1 MRKGGKFILSILIPI
16 EIYTSRTWITFRKL
30 YELDRRKWSL
40 VFYRVLLVKFGKFTA
55 CHVFSRQYDGRS
67 LSLSLFPVFRRK
79 NEARGNASRKCC
91 MTGDMIRIW
100 NESTRCKREERRR
113 RRLDLSMVIP
123 IDEILPRFF
132 AKVVNLTCVT
142 ITREF
147 RKTEEYRT
155 RGLLHRGLHLP
166 RRRPLY

>member
-1 MRKGGKFILSILIPI
+1 M
-16 EIYTSRTWITFRKL
+16 
-30 YELDRRKWSL
+30 
-40 VFYRVLLVKFGKFTA
+40 KFGKFTA

-100 NESTRCKREERRR
+100 NESTRCKREERRG

-166 RRRPLY
+166 RRRPLYYVSLMTSFALQRAAIVPPAFDIVLLAYIYVYICIYT